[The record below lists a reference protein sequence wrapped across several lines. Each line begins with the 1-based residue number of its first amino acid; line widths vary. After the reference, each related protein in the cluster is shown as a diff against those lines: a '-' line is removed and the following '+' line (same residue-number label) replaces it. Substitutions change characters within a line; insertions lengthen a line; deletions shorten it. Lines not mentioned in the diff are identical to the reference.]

1 MYKDRREGA
10 MKEGDVIAFT
20 NSKLALYYKMLQH
33 VYNDLKEKLGDLA
46 SVEIE
51 DSATETV
58 TTALIAAQLALH
70 VLIEYD
76 RQRNRKITNYRR
88 YKEKYRKYRR
98 RW

>member
-1 MYKDRREGA
+1 MREN
-10 MKEGDVIAFT
+10 DVLEFT
-20 NSKLALYYKMLQH
+20 DSKLKLYYKILQR
-33 VYNDLKEKLGDLA
+33 VYDDLKEKLGDLA

-58 TTALIAAQLALH
+58 TTALVAAQLALH
-70 VLIEYD
+70 IMIEYD
-76 RQRNRKITNYRR
+76 RQRNRKTTNYKR